1 MNNIDNITLAK
12 EINEFIKDSD
22 PYEYNDTVEDEIKFI
37 MEIYEAIRNND
48 IEVIK
53 EYLKDFIEEGG
64 DEEDIQ
70 KAKELLKELE
80 KGEQNQMKK
89 MNDNKIYG
97 YAVYF
102 KVYDDS
108 KTGYSIFVKADSEKD
123 AIDIIKR
130 KKLYEDQEDLYNIK
144 SIDEITEEDI
154 LNEYINEDWF
164 E

>member
-1 MNNIDNITLAK
+1 MIIIENSTLAR
-12 EINEFIKDSD
+12 EVNEFMKDAD
-22 PYEYNDTVEDEIKFI
+22 PYEYNDTVDDELQFI

-48 IEVIK
+48 TEVIK

-64 DEEDIQ
+64 QEEDIQ

-89 MNDNKIYG
+89 YG

-108 KTGYSIFVKADSEKD
+108 KTGYSVFVKADSEKE
-123 AIDIIKR
+123 AINVIKR
-130 KKLYEDQEDLYNIK
+130 KKLYEDEEDLNNIE

-154 LNEYINEDWF
+154 LSGYINKDCF
-164 E
+164 Q

>member
-48 IEVIK
+48 TEVIK
-53 EYLKDFIEEGG
+53 KYLKDFIEEGG

-80 KGEQNQMKK
+80 KE
-89 MNDNKIYG
+89 
-97 YAVYF
+97 
-102 KVYDDS
+102 
-108 KTGYSIFVKADSEKD
+108 
-123 AIDIIKR
+123 R
-130 KKLYEDQEDLYNIK
+130 
-144 SIDEITEEDI
+144 
-154 LNEYINEDWF
+154 
-164 E
+164 